1 MADDKIGKLGMMLDL
16 PPLAG
21 GKVEPEGDMEPAEE
35 VDAETEAY
43 RAAASE
49 LLAAIESKSVDGLAA
64 ALRAAVEAGYGA
76 EMSES
81 D

>member
-1 MADDKIGKLGMMLDL
+1 MASGGKLGMMLGL

-21 GKVEPEGDMEPAEE
+21 GEVEPEGEMEPGAE

-49 LLAAIESKSVDGLAA
+49 LLAAFESKDVGAIAA

-76 EMSES
+76 EMSEKS
-81 D
+81 E